1 MVKRSDTERYSRQL
15 LLPEYGPKAQEQVM
29 KKSVLIVGAGGLGC
43 PLALYLA
50 GAGVKH
56 LGIVDDDVVE
66 RGNLHRQ
73 IAHTDEGA
81 VNRTRKVESLIAS
94 VRALNP
100 SIKCTAIIERFNSDN
115 AQRIINGYTVVAD
128 CTDNVTARYFINDA
142 CVMNQIPLVSGAAV
156 AFDGQLSVYNYDGGP
171 CYRCVNPLPPSQG
184 AAGSCSSNGV
194 LGPVPGVI
202 GTLMAIEVLKIIGMF
217 GDPLRQKLC
226 IFDGFSGRFRTI
238 KLPKRCENCAV
249 CSKRGIRSMSESK
262 SWADKV
268 GIGNAGG
275 CEALQIGHV
284 MNRITNEASLPN
296 MNKISCEEF
305 SKKYNNLIHEYVLID
320 VRVRSQFAICR
331 LDDSLNIPLTELKNN
346 LDKIRVIQQSKEK
359 TVFKTN
365 LQNQQNQR
373 LIPIFIICRRGI
385 NSQLGA
391 RILINNGFEKFGP
404 VYHIIGGLLSW
415 AEEVDNLFPIY

>member
-15 LLPEYGPKAQEQVM
+15 LLPEY
-29 KKSVLIVGAGGLGC
+29 
-43 PLALYLA
+43 A

-94 VRALNP
+94 
-100 SIKCTAIIERFNSDN
+100 
-115 AQRIINGYTVVAD
+115 RIINGYTVVAD

-202 GTLMAIEVLKIIGMF
+202 GTLMAIEVLKIIGKF

-268 GIGNAGG
+268 
-275 CEALQIGHV
+275 ALQIGHV

-296 MNKISCEEF
+296 TNKVSCEEF

-359 TVFKTN
+359 T
-365 LQNQQNQR
+365 NQR